1 MITILIA
8 SAGKDIE
15 LIELV
20 KRFLVDKERPLPL
33 SVRTVRAAFD
43 DTRALTGE
51 SVLKEGTGGQT

>member
-20 KRFLVDKERPLPL
+20 KRFMVDKERPL
-33 SVRTVRAAFD
+33 SVRTGRAAFD